1 MRRMEVDREHSVPRE
16 SRELLTILLHS
27 ACYQE

>member
-1 MRRMEVDREHSVPRE
+1 MRRMDVDREQNVPQE